1 MLICVCSACF
11 ALFTFTFC
19 RFPPL
24 PLPADP
30 MSSASL
36 LLAPMHFV
44 STTNRR
50 DLWAC
55 ALRLG
60 SVIKTLQGRGP
71 ATIRNSIVI
80 LRKPAHCEGVFQ
92 IVEYANVLN
101 VYTAGLVSNWHITT
115 ISASSTNCSLRGT
128 LNETNNKMA
137 VKFIEH

>member
-1 MLICVCSACF
+1 
-11 ALFTFTFC
+11 
-19 RFPPL
+19 
-24 PLPADP
+24 
-30 MSSASL
+30 
-36 LLAPMHFV
+36 MHFV

-80 LRKPAHCEGVFQ
+80 LRKQAHCEGVFQ